1 MNDVERTWGKYHT
14 LYDTT
19 GCKIKELVI
28 EPGSSTSMQKH
39 SNRNEYWLVIK
50 GQCVMYSIMDNG
62 YSLPPLEMTTHQ
74 SFTVSTNTW
83 HQLTNITDEP
93 CHIIEIQYG
102 KDCDENDIE
111 RYNA

>member
-1 MNDVERTWGKYHT
+1 
-14 LYDTT
+14 
-19 GCKIKELVI
+19 
-28 EPGSSTSMQKH
+28 
-39 SNRNEYWLVIK
+39 
-50 GQCVMYSIMDNG
+50 
-62 YSLPPLEMTTHQ
+62 MTTHQ